1 MPDPNAPADLTS
13 PPGMPDTAALAEMAN
28 AFFRALPGSAGA
40 FGPASPA
47 QQQPTAPAVAGAG
60 FAPPSMP
67 APPIPAAA
75 RVVPTVPGP
84 SPFATLPVSAD
95 PNLGSIANQNRSS
108 EPGLYIT
115 GFAAQRPE
123 AALRPIPSLDQTLP
137 NESELKELLAGHD
150 HRPAS
155 GLAIQQPAG
164 GGTAPSIGQSSGD
177 PYFLKPLPQPPAV
190 APAVKVPLNQPSTHG
205 EGAASSGAG
214 FNPYLVRQD
223 FPILNERVNGKPLIW
238 LDNAATTQK
247 PRAVIDRLSYF
258 YEHEN
263 SNIHRAAH
271 TLAARAT
278 DAYEAA
284 REEVRQFINAGSTDE
299 IVFVRGTTEGINL
312 VAETWGRANIGPG
325 DEILITWLEHHANIV
340 PWHRLAKSVGA
351 KLKVAPVDDN
361 GDIIVEAFASLLTPR
376 TKLVSLTQVSNALGT
391 VTPAALLVA
400 MAHAAGAKVLV
411 DGAQSVS
418 HMPTDVLALDADW
431 FVLSGHKVFGPT
443 GIGALYGKKAILDSM
458 PPYQSGG
465 NMIADVTFEEIRY
478 QPPPFL
484 FEAGTGNIADAVG
497 LGAAL
502 AYLSRLG
509 LPAVAAHEH
518 ALIEDCVR
526 QLKTISDVRIIG
538 NPKERAGVVSFIVD
552 GMKTEDVG
560 KALSRDGIAVR
571 SGHHCA
577 QPILRR
583 FGIESSVRP
592 SFAVYNTH
600 EDIDALI
607 RSVWRIKAG
616 R

>member
-1 MPDPNAPADLTS
+1 MPDPSAPSDLS
-13 PPGMPDTAALAEMAN
+13 GVPGLPDTAALAEMAN

-40 FGPASPA
+40 FGLAPPT
-47 QQQPTAPAVAGAG
+47 QQPIAPAVAGPG
-60 FAPPSMP
+60 FAPPSLP
-67 APPIPAAA
+67 APPLPAAA

-84 SPFATLPVSAD
+84 SPFATVPVSAD
-95 PNLGSIANQNRSS
+95 PNLGSIADQNRTSQ
-108 EPGLYIT
+108 PGLYVA
-115 GFAAQRPE
+115 GFGAQRPE

-137 NESELKELLAGHD
+137 NESELKALLAGHD

-155 GLAIQQPAG
+155 GTAVQRPAG
-164 GGTAPSIGQSSGD
+164 GGTAPSIGQSSE
-177 PYFLKPLPQPPAV
+177 PYFLKPLPQPSVA
-190 APAVKVPLNQPSTHG
+190 APAVGAQPKQPATHG
-205 EGAASSGAG
+205 AGAAGSGAG
-214 FNPYLVRQD
+214 FNPALVRRD
-223 FPILNERVNGKPLIW
+223 FPILNERVEGKPLIW

-284 REEVRQFINAGSTDE
+284 REEVRRFINAGSTEE

-351 KLKVAPVDDN
+351 TLKVAPVDDN
-361 GDIIVEAFASLLTPR
+361 GDVIVEAFASLLSPR

-443 GIGALYGKKAILDSM
+443 GIGALYGKKAVLDAM

-502 AYLSRLG
+502 AYLSKLG

-526 QLKTISDVRIIG
+526 QLKTISGVKIVG
-538 NPKERAGVVSFIVD
+538 NPKERAGVVSFVVD

-560 KALSRDGIAVR
+560 KALARDGIAVR

-583 FGIESSVRP
+583 FGLESSVRP
-592 SFAVYNTH
+592 SFAIYNTH
-600 EDIDALI
+600 DDIDALI